1 MATEQRSAPRA
12 AKRRLAVHWRILI
25 GLGAGLAVGL
35 VLNLTKGSILA
46 AVGPDGFDRDLVD
59 FAVALNGFVGDLFL
73 RSLRFIAVPIVLF
86 SLIEGAASLNDLKKL
101 SRIGGKTV
109 GIYLGTTAVAI
120 SLGVLFAQAARPG
133 AFVPDALR
141 EELAR
146 GQAAQAAQSIKSAVA
161 PSVWETFL
169 NIVPTNPF
177 ASLAQGQ
184 MLQVVF
190 AALAIGI
197 ALTMVPAERARP
209 VIELCGTMTQVI
221 IKLVH
226 IIMMLAP
233 YAVFALLVE
242 VIAQLGFEVLG
253 GLAVY
258 TVTVV
263 AGLAVMMFVVYPAV
277 LRAFTN
283 VSYKRF
289 FRAIAPAQLLAFS
302 SSSSSATL
310 PVTLE
315 SVQDRLGVS
324 EDVASFAIPLGATI
338 NMDGTALYQGVAAM
352 FVAQLYGIDLT
363 LTQQAMIVLTATLA
377 SIGTAGVP
385 GVGIVM
391 LVIVLQG
398 IGMSPEMMEKGIALI
413 FGVDRLLDMCRT
425 ATNVTGDCMVSAV
438 VAYTEG
444 ELASEEE
451 VAARLARVEMEPI
464 DEHPPGEDGAAA

>member
-1 MATEQRSAPRA
+1 MATEQRSAPNA

-46 AVGPDGFDRDLVD
+46 AVGPDGLDRDLVD
-59 FAVALNGFVGDLFL
+59 FLVALNGFVGDLFL

-263 AGLAVMMFVVYPAV
+263 GGLAVMMFVVYPSV

-283 VSYKRF
+283 VSYRRF

-352 FVAQLYGIDLT
+352 FVAQLYGIELT
-363 LTQQAMIVLTATLA
+363 FTQQAMIVLTATLA

-464 DEHPPGEDGAAA
+464 DEHPPEAS

>member
-1 MATEQRSAPRA
+1 MATEQRSVPNA

-59 FAVALNGFVGDLFL
+59 FLVALNGFVGDLFL

-263 AGLAVMMFVVYPAV
+263 GGLAVMMFVVYPAV

-352 FVAQLYGIDLT
+352 FVAQLYGIELT
-363 LTQQAMIVLTATLA
+363 FTQQAMIVLTATLA

-464 DEHPPGEDGAAA
+464 DEHPPEAS